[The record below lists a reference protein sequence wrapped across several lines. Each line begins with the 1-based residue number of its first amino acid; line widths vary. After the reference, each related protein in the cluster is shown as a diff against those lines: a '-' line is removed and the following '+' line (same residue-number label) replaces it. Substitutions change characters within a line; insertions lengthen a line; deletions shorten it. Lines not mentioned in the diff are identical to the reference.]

1 MAETATLSKLLH
13 IRENEKK
20 EAKQAYHQSMDFF
33 EGIATR
39 LYTLLKRKE
48 NAEDSYD
55 DCLSATSSVEIIK
68 EQVAFIELLNN
79 QIMNLQQQVQIARAD
94 MESKQMKLSDAYV
107 EVKKFE
113 KIIDT
118 RKKSEEEMEIKR
130 EKASMDEVSIQQY
143 LRYKNR

>member
-20 EAKQAYHQSMDFF
+20 EAQKAYHQSMNFF
-33 EGIATR
+33 EGIATQ

-55 DCLSATSSVEIIK
+55 DCLSTTSSVEIIK

-79 QIMNLQQQVQIARAD
+79 QIMNIQQQVQIARSD
-94 MESKQMKLSDAYV
+94 MEFKQVKLSDAHV